1 MALAAASSGRH
12 GNQQAPG
19 AGDVTATPRRA
30 EGREWIRFGNGF
42 LLFVLFS
49 PQNSFR
55 FVVPSFSTGFFFY
68 ANCGRRFL
76 FALIDDST
84 PVASHRNDNE
94 KDTQRE
100 RERESHEIEKRRHW
114 SSSRSLPSFAVP
126 GFVCVRRTQMRWHL
140 VMQMSRDAV
149 QSASPIANDAL
160 RLAGDVVSA
169 RQASSSFRS
178 SFVFVCFVLFF
189 VFFFIFGAVVVE
201 IFLVLGRTIDRPSA
215 IGRRSTTPRGGVD
228 VGVAAPSCHSDAAT
242 PAGVAVID
250 RRRSPPPPGSDC

>member
-1 MALAAASSGRH
+1 MDSIWKRFSFVCFVFPSKLF
-12 GNQQAPG
+12 P
-19 AGDVTATPRRA
+19 VRRT
-30 EGREWIRFGNGF
+30 EFFYR
-42 LLFVLFS
+42 V
-49 PQNSFR
+49 
-55 FVVPSFSTGFFFY
+55 FFY

-94 KDTQRE
+94 KDTERE

-189 VFFFIFGAVVVE
+189 VFFS
-201 IFLVLGRTIDRPSA
+201 FLGPLLSRFSLFSVGRS
-215 IGRRSTTPRGGVD
+215 IGRRRLAAGRRRPGAESTSASRRRLAIPTPRRPR
-228 VGVAAPSCHSDAAT
+228 ASPLSTDAARPLP
-242 PAGVAVID
+242 PAPIVSGLLF
-250 RRRSPPPPGSDC
+250 